1 MRSFVQGDALGK
13 ACQNAMETRENDRKY
28 IRKHRERILNGR
40 KEINARRSHSGCG
53 ENKVGTMERVQS
65 VLMRMPS
72 SIYSNREVAVE
83 RKAASEGYMQ
93 F

>member
-40 KEINARRSHSGCG
+40 KEINARGSNRGCR
-53 ENKVGTMERVQS
+53 ENKERTKEWGGGGGLVF
-65 VLMRMPS
+65 V
-72 SIYSNREVAVE
+72 I
-83 RKAASEGYMQ
+83 
-93 F
+93 